1 MTEVFGTPE
10 FEAPAVTAIDAVLR
24 TEAKHAEPRALSPF
38 DALKEEASRD
48 IDKFETF
55 ENTLRPGWFMK
66 FRCVIDAPEIKRY
79 QQHAQ
84 GPSKKR
90 RNPEDA
96 DLIKG
101 NAVMLGEKCVAIM
114 HGGTSEEHIVVDSD
128 GDELVFTSE
137 EFVTLFA
144 DESGTVQS
152 ALQKFLGDAQLMK
165 LAGAVLVEA
174 GYDDD
179 MQPVDPTNG

>member
-1 MTEVFGTPE
+1 MTEVFGTP
-10 FEAPAVTAIDAVLR
+10 APADELVPAVKR
-24 TEAKHAEPRALSPF
+24 ERVRASSPF
-38 DALKEEASRD
+38 DELKEEAARD
-48 IDKFETF
+48 IDHFETF
-55 ENTLRPGWFMK
+55 ENTLRPGWYMK

-101 NAVMLGEKCVAIM
+101 NAVMLAEKCVAIM
-114 HGGTSEEHIVVDSD
+114 HNGITDEHVVVDED
-128 GDELVFTSE
+128 GDDLTFTSE
-137 EFVTLFA
+137 QFVNLFA
-144 DESGTVQS
+144 DERGTVQS

-165 LAGAVLVEA
+165 LASAVLTAA
-174 GYDDD
+174 GYDDE